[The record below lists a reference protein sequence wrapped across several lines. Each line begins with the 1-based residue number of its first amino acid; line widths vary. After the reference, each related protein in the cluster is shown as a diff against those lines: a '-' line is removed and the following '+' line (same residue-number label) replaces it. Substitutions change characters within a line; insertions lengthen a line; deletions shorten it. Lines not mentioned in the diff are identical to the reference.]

1 MEDRFRLIAITPER
15 TVPDEPKLVEMLIDS
30 GFDFV
35 HVRKPDA
42 DEPGLRAY
50 LKSIGEPYRA
60 QLTLHDR
67 HELAEEYGIGG
78 IHLNRRNPEPPIGF
92 PGRVSRSLHSIDELN
107 DSIVGNDYCTL
118 SPIYDSIS
126 KAGYRS
132 HFSADALRNALTGKR
147 LSVPVIA
154 LGGVTPDRIGELQQL
169 GFAGAAFLGYLFAD
183 ANAEVLS
190 QRIKTIKQHL

>member
-1 MEDRFRLIAITPER
+1 MVDRFRLIAITPEC
-15 TVPDEPKLVEMLIDS
+15 TVPDERKLVEMLIDS

-50 LKSIGEPYRA
+50 LESIGEPYRA

-67 HELAEEYGIGG
+67 HELAEDYGVGG
-78 IHLNRRNPEPPIGF
+78 IHLNRRNPEPPSGY

-107 DSIVGNDYCTL
+107 DTIIGNDYCTL

-132 HFSADALRNALTGKR
+132 HFSADTLHNALSDKHLR
-147 LSVPVIA
+147 VPIIA
-154 LGGVTPDRIGELQQL
+154 LGGVTPDQIDELRQL
-169 GFAGAAFLGYLFAD
+169 GFSGAAFLGYLFAD
-183 ANAEVLS
+183 ADADVLK